1 MKELVQ
7 ILKEKGMTIGSCESL
22 TAGLFTSR
30 MAEVPGASAVLKGG
44 IVTYQT
50 PIKEMVAH
58 VSHEI
63 IQEYGVISAECA
75 EAMAV
80 SVRRLLDADLCVSFT
95 GNAGP
100 ECMEDKP
107 AGTVYCAL
115 ADRKGCATWHFHFAH
130 AERNEVRAL
139 AVDEM
144 VLRVK
149 RYLNEGQGTG
159 NGREDSQK
167 R

>member
-80 SVRRLLDADLCVSFT
+80 SGAAASRRGPLRLIYRQCRSRMHGRQTGRDGVLRAGRQKRLRDMAFSFCPCRT
-95 GNAGP
+95 QRSARSCGGR
-100 ECMEDKP
+100 DGP
-107 AGTVYCAL
+107 AGQAIS
-115 ADRKGCATWHFHFAH
+115 
-130 AERNEVRAL
+130 E
-139 AVDEM
+139 
-144 VLRVK
+144 
-149 RYLNEGQGTG
+149 
-159 NGREDSQK
+159 
-167 R
+167 